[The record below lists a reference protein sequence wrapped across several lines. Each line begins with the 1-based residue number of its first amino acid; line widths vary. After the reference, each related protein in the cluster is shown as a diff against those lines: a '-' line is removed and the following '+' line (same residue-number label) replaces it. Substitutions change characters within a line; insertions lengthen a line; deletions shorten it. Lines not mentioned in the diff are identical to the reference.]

1 MADYKETII
10 AAPKDSGEFWEIVE
24 YYGTPQEGKYILQS
38 EIIDTFV
45 FSLCASS
52 TLKWIPKGLTKYT
65 VLIYKYTSNYAFSEG
80 YVEENFERWEFKEG
94 LEFKDQ
100 DLGLG
105 IVCNQPNEKTLECHS
120 VDNDIQLQNSYKFQ
134 TDGYIFTETELN
146 SGKSYTI
153 FMEKIHSIDHTSEP
167 LTLPL
172 RSSTLFDQHEGIDN
186 HPIALPNTA
195 PSMQYSNS
203 SENLQPFFASRM
215 MYVLIACPLII
226 ILMIFMAKV

>member
-1 MADYKETII
+1 MKSY
-10 AAPKDSGEFWEIVE
+10 
-24 YYGTPQEGKYILQS
+24 S
-38 EIIDTFV
+38 EHNKK
-45 FSLCASS
+45 SL
-52 TLKWIPKGLTKYT
+52 
-65 VLIYKYTSNYAFSEG
+65 
-80 YVEENFERWEFKEG
+80 
-94 LEFKDQ
+94 
-100 DLGLG
+100 
-105 IVCNQPNEKTLECHS
+105 
-120 VDNDIQLQNSYKFQ
+120 
-134 TDGYIFTETELN
+134 GYIFTETELN